1 MLIVLSNLLVHMG
14 AYTHVHIHIYTQTW
28 MHTCENVGT
37 HAKSFS
43 YVVIC
48 TSEHTVFVYEE
59 WLIDLPA
66 SITTEKD

>member
-1 MLIVLSNLLVHMG
+1 VHMG

-48 TSEHTVFVYEE
+48 TSDCLSNGVNFSTRSYNA
-59 WLIDLPA
+59 IYPTGD
-66 SITTEKD
+66 I